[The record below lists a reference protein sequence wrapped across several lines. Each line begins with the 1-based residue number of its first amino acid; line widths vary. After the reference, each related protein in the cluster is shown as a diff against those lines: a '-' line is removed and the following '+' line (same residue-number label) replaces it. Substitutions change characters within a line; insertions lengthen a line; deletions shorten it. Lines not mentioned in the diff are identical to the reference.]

1 MIVKD
6 RQMIDFKKFISINY
20 SRKFA
25 QMIKKAGKS
34 RIYRVGQQA
43 GDPEKGQTVLDVKSK
58 PFRLQIQER
67 ATMQFMSKGLQDGDT
82 GKSPRCISNSKEVVG
97 MEKWLTTR
105 YGLVCPDISEANSL
119 YCDLGITNRNLNGRR
134 ARHTDTHSHKP

>member
-1 MIVKD
+1 
-6 RQMIDFKKFISINY
+6 
-20 SRKFA
+20 
-25 QMIKKAGKS
+25 MIKKTVKS
-34 RIYRVGQQA
+34 KNHRSRQQA

-58 PFRLQIQER
+58 ALQAIDQER

-105 YGLVCPDISEANSL
+105 
-119 YCDLGITNRNLNGRR
+119 
-134 ARHTDTHSHKP
+134 